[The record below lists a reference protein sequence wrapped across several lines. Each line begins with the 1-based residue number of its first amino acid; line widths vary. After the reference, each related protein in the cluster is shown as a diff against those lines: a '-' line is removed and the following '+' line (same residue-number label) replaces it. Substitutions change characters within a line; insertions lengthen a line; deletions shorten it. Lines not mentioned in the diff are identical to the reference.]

1 MDLQIYP
8 LLFEPVYKEVI
19 WGGNRISSYTGKK
32 VPIGENPVG
41 ESWQICDRGDKQCV
55 VTNGSLTGKTLR
67 ELVEASPGKIVGSR
81 HESDQPF
88 PIMVKLLDSSER
100 LSLQVH
106 PDEVIAKKYPGS
118 EPKNEMWYML
128 DHDEGA
134 QICAGLRFDKTQLQ
148 FRTRIGTD
156 KLEECVQTFSSNKG
170 DAYYIA
176 AGTVHSIGG
185 GNLIL
190 EVQQNSDTT
199 YRVHD
204 WGRVDKDGEPRE
216 LHVEEAL
223 DCIHFKDR
231 GLPLIRVDERP
242 VRANKKKS
250 LVRPNKFFMSEE
262 LKIVSDF
269 FSKTSDKTFHLLSST
284 GLPFT
289 VKFGN
294 EELLVPKGDTC
305 LLPAALGEYQ
315 IQPQTGSTLTVIRS
329 MLSM

>member
-1 MDLQIYP
+1 
-8 LLFEPVYKEVI
+8 
-19 WGGNRISSYTGKK
+19 
-32 VPIGENPVG
+32 
-41 ESWQICDRGDKQCV
+41 
-55 VTNGSLTGKTLR
+55 
-67 ELVEASPGKIVGSR
+67 
-81 HESDQPF
+81 
-88 PIMVKLLDSSER
+88 

-106 PDEVIAKKYPGS
+106 PDEVIAKKFPGA
-118 EPKNEMWYML
+118 EPKNEMWYIL
-128 DHDEGA
+128 DHDDDA

-156 KLEECVQTFSSNKG
+156 KLEECVQTFSSKKG

-199 YRVHD
+199 FRVHD
-204 WGRVDKDGEPRE
+204 WGRVDLDGKPRQ

-223 DCIHFKDR
+223 ESIHFKDR

-250 LVRPNKFFMSEE
+250 LVRPNKFFTCDE
-262 LKIVSDF
+262 LKIVGDF
-269 FSKTSDKTFHLLSST
+269 FSKTSEKTFHLLSAVET
-284 GLPFT
+284 PFT

-294 EELLVPKGDTC
+294 EELEVPKGDTC

-315 IQPQTGSTLTVIRS
+315 ILPQEGRTLTVIRS
-329 MLSM
+329 KLSM